1 LPIDAER
8 RGMTWT
14 HYLLPLLKGAGVT
27 AEIAVAST
35 VLGALLA
42 FAAGIARVEGGRILS
57 LIALVYIEIFRGT
70 SLLVQLFWLYYALPL
85 IGISFDPIVTGIAGL
100 ALNIGAYGAEVVRGA
115 LLAVPVQQ
123 KEAARALNFRT
134 HQALWRVSLPQAV
147 VEMMPPFGNLAVQN
161 LKDTSLV
168 SLISISDLTFRA
180 QSLRN
185 ITLDSVTIYSMTLVG
200 YFIMALI
207 LTGFMRWLERLARR
221 GPAFPASAHA

>member
-1 LPIDAER
+1 
-8 RGMTWT
+8 MTWT